1 MANRYEDTTQF
12 ERDVMTSMG
21 YHWKGEGWQKASDNG
36 DTMTVTGWKGDIPT
50 EPGQFNHIWNTNIAD
65 INTPVNP
72 VLSEFTGEDNE
83 DMVPAKPVP
92 DDIRKQF
99 KDIYAAKLKPLNAL
113 KDAITN
119 KLSSIANDISN
130 TEKKSKENNNVI
142 ESENLKLI
150 TKKLQLEKEKL
161 TGVYNEIL
169 LEIYQT
175 DFWYTSNEMW
185 FILSDH
191 DFDKFDKVKYG
202 KHEEENKN
210 INKADKDIASQKEK
224 IKQAENEVKKAED
237 EFNQVKDAVKFTADF
252 YQTVSKTYGEKAEQ
266 LAKALADQARG
277 KTIRNIEDAL
287 KAYEKHKADIN
298 KKINAKDRKAIA
310 TALESVKV
318 ADIAKKLKLF
328 SKGMGYVGPAIDGY
342 DLFFVELPKAIE
354 SDNWRPFFVKAET
367 VGAGIGAT
375 ALTTFAFSA
384 LAANPIGLIGFALI
398 MAVVSAMIDEK
409 LMEEFNK
416 LIGI

>member
-1 MANRYEDTTQF
+1 M
-12 ERDVMTSMG
+12 
-21 YHWKGEGWQKASDNG
+21 
-36 DTMTVTGWKGDIPT
+36 
-50 EPGQFNHIWNTNIAD
+50 
-65 INTPVNP
+65 NTPVNP

-92 DDIRKQF
+92 ADVRKQF

-119 KLSSIANDISN
+119 KLSAIVKDISN
-130 TEKKSKENNNVI
+130 TDKKSKEHSNI
-142 ESENLKLI
+142 LESENLKLI

-169 LEIYQT
+169 LKIYQT

-224 IKQAENEVKKAED
+224 IKQTENEVKKAED
-237 EFNQVKDAVKFTADF
+237 EFSQVKDAVKFTANF
-252 YQTVSKTYGEKAEQ
+252 YKEVFNTYGEKAEQ
-266 LAKALADQARG
+266 LAKALAEQARG
-277 KTIRNIEDAL
+277 KKIQNIEDAL
-287 KAYEKHKADIN
+287 KAYEKHKANIN

-318 ADIAKKLKLF
+318 EDIAKNFKRF

-342 DLFFVELPKAIE
+342 DLLFAELPKAIE

-367 VGAGIGAT
+367 IGAGFAAT
-375 ALTTFAFSA
+375 ALTAFAFSV
-384 LAANPIGLIGFALI
+384 LVTNPIGLIWYALI

-409 LMEEFNK
+409 LIEEFNK
-416 LIGI
+416 LIGV

>member
-1 MANRYEDTTQF
+1 
-12 ERDVMTSMG
+12 
-21 YHWKGEGWQKASDNG
+21 
-36 DTMTVTGWKGDIPT
+36 
-50 EPGQFNHIWNTNIAD
+50 
-65 INTPVNP
+65 
-72 VLSEFTGEDNE
+72 
-83 DMVPAKPVP
+83 MVPAKPVP

-119 KLSSIANDISN
+119 KLSAIANDISN

-150 TKKLQLEKEKL
+150 TKKLKLEKEKSI
-161 TGVYNEIL
+161 GVYNEIL
-169 LEIYQT
+169 LKIYQT

-237 EFNQVKDAVKFTADF
+237 EFSQVKDAVKFTADF
-252 YQTVSKTYGEKAEQ
+252 YQSVFKAYGEKAEQ

-277 KTIRNIEDAL
+277 KKIRNIEDAL

-310 TALESVKV
+310 AALESVKI
-318 ADIAKKLKLF
+318 ADIARNFTRF
-328 SKGMGYVGPAIDGY
+328 SKGMFYTSVAIDVN
-342 DLFFVELPKAIE
+342 DLRIELMKAIE
-354 SDNWRPFFVKAET
+354 TDNWRPFFVKAET
-367 VGAGIGAT
+367 IVAGNSAAIVVA
-375 ALTTFAFSA
+375 FAFSI
-384 LAANPIGLIGFALI
+384 LLGNPIGLLGYSLI
-398 MAVVSAMIDEK
+398 MAIVGYLINDEMVEK
-409 LMEEFNK
+409 ANQFW
-416 LIGI
+416 GI

>member
-21 YHWKGEGWQKASDNG
+21 YHWKGEGWQKTTDTG

-119 KLSSIANDISN
+119 KLSAIANDISN

-150 TKKLQLEKEKL
+150 TKKLKLEKEKSI
-161 TGVYNEIL
+161 GVYNEIL
-169 LEIYQT
+169 LKIYQT

-237 EFNQVKDAVKFTADF
+237 EFSQVKDAVKFTADF
-252 YQTVSKTYGEKAEQ
+252 YQSVFKAYGEKAEQ

-277 KTIRNIEDAL
+277 KKIRNIEDAL

-310 TALESVKV
+310 AALESVKI
-318 ADIAKKLKLF
+318 ADIARNFTRF
-328 SKGMGYVGPAIDGY
+328 SKGMFYTSVAIDVN
-342 DLFFVELPKAIE
+342 DLRIELMKAIE
-354 SDNWRPFFVKAET
+354 TDNWRPFFVKAET
-367 VGAGIGAT
+367 IVAGNSAAIVVA
-375 ALTTFAFSA
+375 FAFSI
-384 LAANPIGLIGFALI
+384 LLGNPIGLLGYSLI
-398 MAVVSAMIDEK
+398 MAIVGYLINDEMVEK
-409 LMEEFNK
+409 ANQFW
-416 LIGI
+416 GI

>member
-1 MANRYEDTTQF
+1 M
-12 ERDVMTSMG
+12 
-21 YHWKGEGWQKASDNG
+21 
-36 DTMTVTGWKGDIPT
+36 
-50 EPGQFNHIWNTNIAD
+50 
-65 INTPVNP
+65 NTPVNP

-92 DDIRKQF
+92 ADVRKQF

-119 KLSSIANDISN
+119 KLSALVKDISN
-130 TEKKSKENNNVI
+130 TEKKSKEHSNI
-142 ESENLKLI
+142 LESENLKLI

-161 TGVYNEIL
+161 TGIYNEIL
-169 LEIYQT
+169 LKIYQT

-237 EFNQVKDAVKFTADF
+237 EFSQVKDAVKFTADF
-252 YQTVSKTYGEKAEQ
+252 YQSVFKAYGEKAEQ
-266 LAKALADQARG
+266 LAKALAEQAKG
-277 KTIRNIEDAL
+277 KKIRNIEDAL
-287 KAYEKHKADIN
+287 KVYEKHKANIN

-318 ADIAKKLKLF
+318 ADIAENFKRF
-328 SKGMGYVGPAIDGY
+328 SKGMGYTSKFIDAA
-342 DLFFVELPKAIE
+342 DWLNELKKALE
-354 SDNWRPFFVKAET
+354 TGNWRPFFVKTET
-367 VGAGIGAT
+367 IAAGSAAT
-375 ALTTFAFSA
+375 VVVAFAFSI
-384 LAANPIGLIGFALI
+384 LLGNPVGLIGYGLI
-398 MAVVSAMIDEK
+398 MAIAGYLINDEMVEK
-409 LMEEFNK
+409 ANQFW
-416 LIGI
+416 GI